1 MKLFGKFILFI
12 IISGI
17 LFSGN
22 SFDLKRK
29 QMVENQIKK
38 RGIIDKRIV
47 DAFLKVKRHLF
58 VPAEYIFQAY
68 DDKPLP
74 IGYGQTISQP
84 YIVAIMTYVIAP
96 DYNKKVLE
104 IGTGSGYQAAIL
116 AEIVKEVY
124 TIEIKEEIAVK
135 AKSRLIKMGYKNIK
149 FKTGDGYLGW
159 KEFAPFDG
167 IIVTCSPDHIPPPL
181 IEQLAVGGKMVI
193 PVRYTSNV
201 QELILIEK
209 TKDNKLKRTNLIPVQ
224 FVPLIRSK

>member
-1 MKLFGKFILFI
+1 MKPIRIFMFFV

-17 LFSGN
+17 LLVAD
-22 SFDLKRK
+22 SFELKRK
-29 QMVENQIKK
+29 EMVENQIKK

-124 TIEIKEEIAVK
+124 TIEIKKEIADK

-159 KEFAPFDG
+159 KEYAPFDG

-209 TKDNKLKRTNLIPVQ
+209 SRDNKLKRTNLIPVQ
-224 FVPLIRSK
+224 FVPLIRSR